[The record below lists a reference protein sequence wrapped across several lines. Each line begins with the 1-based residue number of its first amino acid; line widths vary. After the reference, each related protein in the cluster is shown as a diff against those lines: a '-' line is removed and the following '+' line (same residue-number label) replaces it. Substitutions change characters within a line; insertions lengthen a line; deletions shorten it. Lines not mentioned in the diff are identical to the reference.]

1 MANIVKSITLGSG
14 IVKSFYGVSFGR
26 AAFARGFY
34 GVHQTMEVYWEPAG
48 YSRPSRDWLS
58 RIWADRASMDGCIRG
73 YMAATRVA

>member
-1 MANIVKSITLGSG
+1 MKSITLGSG
-14 IVKSFYGVSFGR
+14 IVKSFYGASFGR
-26 AAFARGFY
+26 AAFATAVFMAFIRA
-34 GVHQTMEVYWEPAG
+34 MEVYWEPAG